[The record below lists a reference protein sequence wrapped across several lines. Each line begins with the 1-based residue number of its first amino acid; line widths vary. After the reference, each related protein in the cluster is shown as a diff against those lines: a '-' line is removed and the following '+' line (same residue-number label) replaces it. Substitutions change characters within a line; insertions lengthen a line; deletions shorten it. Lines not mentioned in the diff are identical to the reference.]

1 MEGKG
6 GREGFPY
13 LSQATVIM
21 GVTFAGA
28 CQRSSHEREEGRK
41 GEREGGREA
50 ENACF
55 SLPFPLILIFLSSPL
70 SGFVGDSTPDS
81 IIEVTLVDHEGNIK
95 HYSEGDSRVKVRE
108 GGREGGK
115 KGW

>member
-1 MEGKG
+1 MFFSS
-6 GREGFPY
+6 FPVDSHIF
-13 LSQATVIM
+13 LL
-21 GVTFAGA
+21 
-28 CQRSSHEREEGRK
+28 SSHIYK
-41 GEREGGREA
+41 Y
-50 ENACF
+50 
-55 SLPFPLILIFLSSPL
+55 